1 MSSLFISHSSR
12 DRATAEWVYGRLQ
25 AAGFAA
31 LFMDFDPE
39 QGIPVGRDWEQELYA
54 QLRRTD
60 AVIFLGSMAS
70 IASRWC
76 LLEVGLARSLSRPV
90 FPVRL
95 EPDVESPLLGDVQW
109 TELTEGEL
117 SDADSGLAR
126 LLTGL
131 RAAGLDPADA
141 FAWDPR
147 RCPYPGLAAFDTR
160 DAAVFFGR
168 EQETRSLVELL
179 QPSLQRGSSRL
190 WDVATGQPHGKPLTG
205 HTEAITDAAFSPD
218 GRLLATT
225 SVDKRVRLWDVA
237 TGEPHGQP
245 LTGHSMTVYGVT
257 FSPDGKLLA
266 TTSQDETA
274 RLWDVATGEPH
285 GQPLTGHTSEVNDV
299 AFSPNGRL
307 LATSSDDQ
315 TVCLWDVPTGRRHG
329 HPMIGHTDEVYGIT
343 FSPDGSLLATA
354 GADQTARLW
363 DVATGRPHGEPLTGH
378 ANTVWAVSVQPG
390 RQAPGHRQRGS
401 DGAAVGCGDRRVRT
415 GNHSIG
421 HTNAVDS
428 VAFSP
433 DGKLLATGSGDQT
446 VRLWDVADN
455 IRRRSTPQRPRC
467 RAL

>member
-179 QPSLQRGSSRL
+179 QPSLQRGSSRF
-190 WDVATGQPHGKPLTG
+190 VAIVGPSGSGKSSLLRAGLLPRLARRPERWVVLSPLLPGPHPIRTL
-205 HTEAITDAAFSPD
+205 ASCLARAFTDR
-218 GRLLATT
+218 GRSCA
-225 SVDKRVRLWDVA
+225 
-237 TGEPHGQP
+237 P
-245 LTGHSMTVYGVT
+245 
-257 FSPDGKLLA
+257 
-266 TTSQDETA
+266 
-274 RLWDVATGEPH
+274 
-285 GQPLTGHTSEVNDV
+285 
-299 AFSPNGRL
+299 
-307 LATSSDDQ
+307 TSSAPNS
-315 TVCLWDVPTGRRHG
+315 TGAPT
-329 HPMIGHTDEVYGIT
+329 DW
-343 FSPDGSLLATA
+343 SS
-354 GADQTARLW
+354 W
-363 DVATGRPHGEPLTGH
+363 
-378 ANTVWAVSVQPG
+378 
-390 RQAPGHRQRGS
+390 RGS
-401 DGAAVGCGDRRVRT
+401 WPTLPA
-415 GNHSIG
+415 
-421 HTNAVDS
+421 
-428 VAFSP
+428 
-433 DGKLLATGSGDQT
+433 T
-446 VRLWDVADN
+446 VRAVQVCW
-455 IRRRSTPQRPRC
+455 S
-467 RAL
+467 